1 MPAFL
6 KFAPLLICLAACT
19 SDECLPEP
27 ASDTTPPLLRVVVRH
42 TPPGGASEVT
52 REITA
57 DDSVS
62 TTVAADRLQPV
73 RVDFVAAD
81 SAGLRRL
88 HPSVAVQRT
97 VGIGV
102 DRQYAPTDP
111 IAASCPVSDLRSVY
125 EAHTSGEPR
134 VLIVSAL
141 AENWIGLRTTVQPLS
156 IQMK

>member
-1 MPAFL
+1 MPLFL
-6 KFAPLLICLAACT
+6 KLAALSICLAACT
-19 SDECLPEP
+19 TDQCLPEP

-42 TPPGGASEVT
+42 TPPGGGSEVT

-62 TTVAADRLQPV
+62 AAVAVDRLQPV
-73 RVDFVAAD
+73 RVDFVASD
-81 SAGLRRL
+81 PEGLRRL
-88 HPSVAVQRT
+88 RPSVAVQRT

-111 IAASCPVSDLRSVY
+111 VAASCPLPELRSEY

-141 AENWIGLRTTVQPLS
+141 AENWTGLRTTVEPLS